1 VFKTQKLTVD
11 CHCSSGAYANF
22 VFDNRLRPAFMS
34 DSDSLY
40 HRLFSHPRMVEELV
54 RQFVP
59 DALCAGFDFSGLQR
73 VNPKF
78 HIGRRSAARREGDV
92 IWRLPTRKG
101 IDTCLYLLIEFQS
114 QNDWWMAVR
123 TQVYQGL
130 LWQQVIREQKL
141 KSGAGL
147 PPLLLLVLYNGAQRW
162 SAPTEIT
169 ELIGLE
175 PHSPL
180 WHWQPQVRYHL
191 LDVGALPE
199 NALLRRDSLVALLF
213 RLERPCSP
221 QQLERLIEEVI
232 GWFRRHEGFRELK
245 GLFSEL
251 VRHAIR
257 RTGTRARVPNDLL
270 EMKSMLATTFETW
283 RKQWLA
289 EGEAVGLA
297 KGEVKGLARGKAEAL
312 VRLLVSRFGA
322 LPPSFR
328 KRIRGAK
335 LASIERW
342 FNRALDA
349 HDLPSV
355 FDRSR

>member
-1 VFKTQKLTVD
+1 
-11 CHCSSGAYANF
+11 
-22 VFDNRLRPAFMS
+22 MS

-54 RQFVP
+54 RQFVSN
-59 DALCAGFDFSGLQR
+59 ALSSDLDFSGLQR
-73 VNPKF
+73 VNSKF

-92 IWRLPTRKG
+92 IWRLPIRKG
-101 IDTCLYLLIEFQS
+101 IDIYLYLLIEFQS
-114 QNDWWMAVR
+114 QSDVSMAVR

-130 LWQQVIREQKL
+130 LWQQVIREQKV
-141 KSGAGL
+141 KSGARL
-147 PPLLLLVLYNGAQRW
+147 PPLLLLVLHNGAQRW
-162 SAPTEIT
+162 SAPTEIS
-169 ELIGLE
+169 ELVALE
-175 PHSPL
+175 SDSPL
-180 WHWQPQVRYHL
+180 WHWQPQARYYL
-191 LDVGALPE
+191 LDLGAVPE

-213 RLERPCSP
+213 RLERPSSP

-257 RTGTRARVPNDLL
+257 RTETGAWVPEELL
-270 EMKSMLATTFETW
+270 EMKSNLAATF
-283 RKQWLA
+283 KAFKKHCLA
-289 EGEAVGLA
+289 EGEAIGLA
-297 KGEVKGLARGKAEAL
+297 KGEAKGLARGKAEAL
-312 VRLLVSRFGA
+312 MRLLVSRFGTVP
-322 LPPSFR
+322 LSFR

-342 FNRALDA
+342 LSRALDA

-355 FDRSR
+355 FDQSR